1 MARVR
6 AAEYDD
12 RRETILDRAAALF
25 ARNGFDRTS
34 MNALSEACGASK
46 AWLYHYYDGK
56 EAILYDILDTHIRHL
71 LDTVETTRDKV
82 CDPESR
88 LALLVERLMRAYENA
103 DAKHKVLLN
112 EMAALAPGKRRLIQE
127 METRIVDVFAQTIA
141 EINPDLSDRRL
152 LKPVTMSLLG
162 MLNWHFTW
170 FRKDGSLTR
179 EDYARLAT
187 HLFLDGARGLQP

>member
-1 MARVR
+1 MARAR
-6 AAEYDD
+6 AAEYED
-12 RRETILDRAAALF
+12 RRESILDRAAALF
-25 ARNGFDRTS
+25 ARHGFDRTS

-56 EAILYDILDTHIRHL
+56 EAILFDILDTHIRLL
-71 LDTVETTRDKV
+71 LDTVETTRAEAA
-82 CDPESR
+82 DPEAR

-112 EMAALAPGKRRLIQE
+112 EMAALPPDKRRLIQA
-127 METRIVDVFAQTIA
+127 METRIVEVFAETIA
-141 EINPDLSDRRL
+141 EIRPIDRGL

-170 FRKDGSLTR
+170 FRKSGPMTR
-179 EDYARLAT
+179 EDYARLVT
-187 HLFLDGARGLQP
+187 RLFLDGARGLQP